1 MRTSTPGKVLLN
13 TDRVSLISNRSIYFT
28 HLVIEEYSL
37 PSRFSH
43 STPLVG
49 EGMVGARNF
58 PSPQLKEPIET
69 EKMSR
74 ISIFLPDVNIWVFF
88 PMATN
93 LSLTYNNWRVI
104 EEEGFTYALDIMLNR
119 IHEIVPLINYFS
131 V

>member
-1 MRTSTPGKVLLN
+1 MYSTPGRVLLN

-58 PSPQLKEPIET
+58 PSPSSQLKEPIET
-69 EKMSR
+69 EKRSR
-74 ISIFLPDVNIWVFF
+74 ISIFLPDVNIWVISPFE
-88 PMATN
+88 A
-93 LSLTYNNWRVI
+93 I
-104 EEEGFTYALDIMLNR
+104 A
-119 IHEIVPLINYFS
+119 
-131 V
+131 

>member
-1 MRTSTPGKVLLN
+1 MYSTPGRVLLN

-58 PSPQLKEPIET
+58 PSPSSQLKEPIET

-74 ISIFLPDVNIWVFF
+74 ISIFLPDVNIWVISPFE
-88 PMATN
+88 A
-93 LSLTYNNWRVI
+93 I
-104 EEEGFTYALDIMLNR
+104 A
-119 IHEIVPLINYFS
+119 
-131 V
+131 

>member
-1 MRTSTPGKVLLN
+1 MYSTPGRVLLN
-13 TDRVSLISNRSIYFT
+13 TDRVSLISNRSIYFTHLVT

-58 PSPQLKEPIET
+58 PSPSSQLKEPIET

-74 ISIFLPDVNIWVFF
+74 ISIFLPDVNIWVISPFE
-88 PMATN
+88 A
-93 LSLTYNNWRVI
+93 I
-104 EEEGFTYALDIMLNR
+104 A
-119 IHEIVPLINYFS
+119 
-131 V
+131 